1 MRDLRVGIALS
12 MSEMEELKSK
22 ADRLGITLGEF
33 IRYAVFQ
40 FIKAEASAGTFGVT
54 THPSGLVAATKAPQ
68 FHGSENLNHVNIE
81 S

>member
-12 MSEMEELKSK
+12 KSEMNELKSE

-40 FIKAEASAGTFGVT
+40 FIKIKEAPKASFGVPV
-54 THPSGLVAATKAPQ
+54 HPSGPVATFDSA
-68 FHGSENLNHVNIE
+68 GRNSSLRE
-81 S
+81 

>member
-12 MSEMEELKSK
+12 KSEMNELKSE

-40 FIKAEASAGTFGVT
+40 FIKMETSKGPFGVF
-54 THPSGLVAATKAPQ
+54 THPSGPVATFDSA
-68 FHGSENLNHVNIE
+68 GRNSSLRE
-81 S
+81 